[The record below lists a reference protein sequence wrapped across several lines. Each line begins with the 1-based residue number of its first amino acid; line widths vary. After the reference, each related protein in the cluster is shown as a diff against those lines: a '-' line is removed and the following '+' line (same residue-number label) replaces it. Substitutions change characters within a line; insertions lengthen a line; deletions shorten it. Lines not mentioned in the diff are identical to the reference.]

1 MDADFGYRFSN
12 LERGKKMIEKLK
24 ALSRKRN
31 TSVLAMISDGKP
43 HCSLMAYIADSD
55 CHEIYMVTHKQTKKY
70 QTLLENPWVSLLI
83 DTREE
88 DPHPDIAQK
97 KALTI
102 RGLFQKIDPGKRGAN
117 RAQFLKRH
125 RELKDLVEDPAAE
138 IISIRVQ
145 SLQLLEG
152 VRDSCFALLG

>member
-1 MDADFGYRFSN
+1 
-12 LERGKKMIEKLK
+12 
-24 ALSRKRN
+24 
-31 TSVLAMISDGKP
+31 
-43 HCSLMAYIADSD
+43 
-55 CHEIYMVTHKQTKKY
+55 
-70 QTLLENPWVSLLI
+70 LENPWVSLLI

-88 DPHPDIAQK
+88 DPHTDIAQK

-102 RGLFQKIDPGKRGAN
+102 NGLFQKIDPGKRGSI

-152 VRDSCFALLG
+152 VRDSYFALSD

>member
-1 MDADFGYRFSN
+1 MDFDFGYRFSS
-12 LERGKKMIEKLK
+12 LERGKKMVERMK
-24 ALSRKRN
+24 ALIRKKD
-31 TSVLAMISDGKP
+31 TCVLATVSDGKP

-55 CHEIYMVTHKQTKKY
+55 CQEIYMVTHKQTKKY
-70 QTLLENPWVSLLI
+70 HNLLENPWVSLLI

-88 DPHPDIAQK
+88 DPHTDIAQK

-102 RGLFQKIDPGKRGAN
+102 SGLFQKIDPGKRGSI

-152 VRDSCFALLG
+152 VRDSYFVLSD